1 MATDAAER
9 LHDKGND
16 GIAFTEGIPVV
27 ARGVLDPVWRSRAY
41 GCGNGKRATR

>member
-27 ARGVLDPVWRSRAY
+27 ARGVLNVPAPSFSAGMEVV
-41 GCGNGKRATR
+41 